1 MATNETQNTSYRRGL
16 VLGLTLAEIAILI
29 IFVLLLAFAALLA
42 GQRDKRKEAEQVAE
56 ARQDTIILLQ
66 KQFSTIQELLPYGEK
81 NIEELERELVSLLR
95 ETKQQLAKFQ
105 DAAQSS
111 GFSSEPEAI
120 KNALE
125 NAREYENLKSAI
137 QERLPD
143 GEMNIEELERELASL
158 SETKQQLAKFQDAAR
173 SSGFSLEPEAIKNAL
188 ESAREYENLKSEGK
202 GTEMPSCWTR
212 EDGTIEYIYEVNL
225 TPTGLVVRETTDVS
239 PHRVD
244 ERRTLPVE
252 KLSMEQD
259 LSEASFLLATSDL
272 FEWSKSKKCRFF
284 VRVFDSTGPTEKAIY
299 QSRLRT
305 VEAHFYKLISSEAF

>member
-42 GQRDKRKEAEQVAE
+42 SQRDKRKEAEQVAE

-66 KQFSTIQELLPYGEK
+66 KQFSTIHELLPYGEK
-81 NIEELERELVSLLR
+81 NIEELKRELVVLR

-111 GFSSEPEAI
+111 GFSPEPEAI

-125 NAREYENLKSAI
+125 SAREYENLKSAI

-143 GEMNIEELERELASL
+143 GEMNIGELERELVSL
-158 SETKQQLAKFQDAAR
+158 SETKQQLAKFQDAAQ
-173 SSGFSLEPEAIKNAL
+173 SSGFSPEPEAIKNAL

-225 TPTGLVVRETTDVS
+225 TPTGLVVWETTDVS
-239 PHRVD
+239 THRVD
-244 ERRTLPVE
+244 ERQTLPVE
-252 KLSMEQD
+252 KLSLKQD
-259 LSEASFLLATSDL
+259 ISEASFLSATSDL

>member
-1 MATNETQNTSYRRGL
+1 M
-16 VLGLTLAEIAILI
+16 AEIAILI

-66 KQFSTIQELLPYGEK
+66 KQFSIVQELLPYGEK
-81 NIEELERELVSLLR
+81 SIEELERELVSLS

-105 DAAQSS
+105 EAAQSS
-111 GFSSEPEAI
+111 GFSSEPEAV

-125 NAREYENLKSAI
+125 SAREYENLKSAI
-137 QERLPD
+137 QAQRSD

-158 SETKQQLAKFQDAAR
+158 SETKQQLAKFQEAAQ
-173 SSGFSLEPEAIKNAL
+173 SSGFSSEPEAVKNAL
-188 ESAREYENLKSEGK
+188 ESAREYENLKSAGK

-252 KLSMEQD
+252 KLSLEQD
-259 LSEASFLLATSDL
+259 ISEASFFSATSDL
-272 FEWSKSKKCRFF
+272 FEWSKSGKCRFF

-305 VEAHFYKLISSEAF
+305 VETHFYKLISSEAF